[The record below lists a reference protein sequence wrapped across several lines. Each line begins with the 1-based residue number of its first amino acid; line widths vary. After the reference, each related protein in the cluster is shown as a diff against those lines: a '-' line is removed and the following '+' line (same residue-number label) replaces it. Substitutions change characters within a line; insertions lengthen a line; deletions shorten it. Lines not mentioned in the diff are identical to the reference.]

1 MTGFAATDFIERA
14 DGPPLVAFRGSDT
27 QDSAFQLGTRELD
40 WHSHVRGQVFCIE
53 SGLVHVRTAHGS
65 WLLPPHRAG
74 WIPPGE
80 RHWVSLS
87 GVVTG
92 WRVVVAPQESLQL
105 PDQPCVIG
113 IGELLRALVRRAVS
127 WTEQIDLDP
136 SQQRIIQVLL
146 DEIRQAPHQP
156 LHLPMPSDPRLVRI
170 ATALFEHPGDG
181 RTLEQWAAWGAI
193 SPRTLRRL
201 MQTETG
207 LSFSDWRQQ
216 ARLTHALEMLA
227 RREPVAG
234 ISDAL
239 GYASPSNF
247 IAMFRRA
254 FGDSPAHYF
263 ATRVRNGADHQPM
276 LDD

>member
-1 MTGFAATDFIERA
+1 MVDFVERA
-14 DGPPLVAFRGSDT
+14 DGPPLVAVWGSEAP
-27 QDSAFQLGTRELD
+27 DSTLQLGTRELD

-53 SGLVHVRTAHGS
+53 SGLVHVRTQQGS

-80 RHWVSLS
+80 RHWVSIS
-87 GVVTG
+87 GAVSG
-92 WRVVVAPQESLQL
+92 WSVVVAPKESLQL
-105 PDQPCVIG
+105 PDRPCVIG
-113 IGELLRALVRRAVS
+113 VSELLRALVRRAVS
-127 WTEQIDLDP
+127 WTERSDLDAM
-136 SQQRIIQVLL
+136 QQRIIQVLL

-156 LHLPMPSDPRLVRI
+156 LHLPMPADARLARI
-170 ATALFEHPGDG
+170 AKALFKHPGDP
-181 RTLEQWAAWGAI
+181 RTLEQWAAWGAV

-201 MQTETG
+201 MQAETG
-207 LSFSDWRQQ
+207 LTFSAWRQQ
-216 ARLTHALEMLA
+216 ARLTRALEMLA
-227 RREPVAG
+227 RREPVAT

-263 ATRVRNGADHQPM
+263 AMRVRNGADPQAM
-276 LDD
+276 LDA